1 MSAPHSQTA
10 SSTSALIQQWRS
22 QVQQQQSQLALDYAQ
37 HPQPARL
44 FKQHCQFHDALMQQ
58 IWQHFMPQSSAC
70 LVAVGGYGRK
80 ELYPYSDID
89 ILILQST
96 VHEQALSEQQDQ
108 QLEAMIGAC
117 WDIGLAIG
125 QSVRS
130 INDCLLE
137 ANKDISVMTNLLE
150 SRFLCGNRKLYQ
162 ALNARL
168 SNELNASK
176 FFAGKLQEQELRHKR
191 FNDSAYNL
199 EPNIKE
205 SPGGLRDLHT
215 LLWQARG
222 LGIGNHWQALV
233 KAGLISRQEASQ
245 IVKHE
250 RHLQNLRIRLHLLAK
265 RREDRL
271 IFDLQNELSA
281 SLGFVDSASSRASE
295 RLMRSFYQSAKFIS
309 LINTIISKLMQQ
321 LAFPSKV
328 KIKAINSDFASAD
341 GQLLAL
347 QADLFER
354 RPQAIFEAFLLRQ
367 QLPEI
372 GAFSPALL
380 RQLYQSHR
388 LIKGAFR
395 RQALMQQLFLK
406 ILQQPIGVDRALQ
419 EMNRLGILGAYIPAF
434 GRISGQMQHD
444 LFHVYTV
451 DEHILKVVANLH
463 RFSLP
468 EFNHEFP
475 LCSALFKQFYAPYLL
490 YLAALFHDI
499 AKGRGGDHSQLG
511 ELDAKRFCHAHGLN
525 KADSQ
530 LVAWLVKAHLVM
542 SSTAQKSDLSD
553 PLVIQQFAQQVKQ
566 PRYLVALYLL
576 TVADIRG
583 TSPKVWNSWKAK
595 LLETLFLATQALL
608 DGKQASQAH
617 EIQRRQNEA
626 QQKLGYYGIQPA
638 SYQPHWQQFGEQY
651 FLRYSSNDI
660 AWHTRLLLPHLNSNS
675 PIVRAR
681 LSPQGDGIQVMIYQA
696 DRDNLFAQICQSLEQ
711 LGFSIL
717 EAKIYTTQHDYA
729 LDTFFIMEQQD
740 KSINYRDLL
749 SYIEYELSQRLTQNL
764 APQPVSAG
772 RLSRQVKHMPIAPN
786 IQLQQQAQS
795 NKIALDIVAGDR
807 PGLLSSVAYVLYQH
821 HFRILNAKIN
831 TLGARAEDSF
841 LIVASPTEQADQYAS
856 EALKTALLAELA

>member
-168 SNELNASK
+168 ANELNASK

-321 LAFPSKV
+321 LAFPNKV
-328 KIKAINSDFASAD
+328 KIKAINSDFDSAD

-419 EMNRLGILGAYIPAF
+419 EMNRLGNLGAYIPAF

-475 LCSALFKQFYAPYLL
+475 LCSALFKQFDAPYLL

-651 FLRYSSNDI
+651 FLRYSSTDI

-795 NKIALDIVAGDR
+795 NRIALDIVAGDR

-841 LIVASPTEQADQYAS
+841 LIVASPTEQANQYAS

>member
-1 MSAPHSQTA
+1 
-10 SSTSALIQQWRS
+10 
-22 QVQQQQSQLALDYAQ
+22 
-37 HPQPARL
+37 
-44 FKQHCQFHDALMQQ
+44 
-58 IWQHFMPQSSAC
+58 
-70 LVAVGGYGRK
+70 
-80 ELYPYSDID
+80 
-89 ILILQST
+89 
-96 VHEQALSEQQDQ
+96 
-108 QLEAMIGAC
+108 
-117 WDIGLAIG
+117 
-125 QSVRS
+125 
-130 INDCLLE
+130 
-137 ANKDISVMTNLLE
+137 
-150 SRFLCGNRKLYQ
+150 
-162 ALNARL
+162 
-168 SNELNASK
+168 
-176 FFAGKLQEQELRHKR
+176 
-191 FNDSAYNL
+191 
-199 EPNIKE
+199 
-205 SPGGLRDLHT
+205 
-215 LLWQARG
+215 
-222 LGIGNHWQALV
+222 
-233 KAGLISRQEASQ
+233 
-245 IVKHE
+245 
-250 RHLQNLRIRLHLLAK
+250 
-265 RREDRL
+265 
-271 IFDLQNELSA
+271 
-281 SLGFVDSASSRASE
+281 
-295 RLMRSFYQSAKFIS
+295 
-309 LINTIISKLMQQ
+309 
-321 LAFPSKV
+321 
-328 KIKAINSDFASAD
+328 
-341 GQLLAL
+341 
-347 QADLFER
+347 
-354 RPQAIFEAFLLRQ
+354 
-367 QLPEI
+367 
-372 GAFSPALL
+372 
-380 RQLYQSHR
+380 
-388 LIKGAFR
+388 
-395 RQALMQQLFLK
+395 MQQLFLQ
-406 ILQQPIGVDRALQ
+406 ILQQPIGVDKALQ

-475 LCSALFKQFYAPYLL
+475 LCSALFKQFDAPYLL

-511 ELDAKRFCHAHGLN
+511 EVDARRFCHAHGLN

-553 PLVIQQFAQQVKQ
+553 PLVIQQFAQQVKH

-595 LLETLFLATQALL
+595 LLETLFLSTRALL
-608 DGKQASQAH
+608 EGKQASQAN
-617 EIQRRQNEA
+617 EIQIRQAEA
-626 QQKLGYYGIQPA
+626 QQKLGYYGIQQQ
-638 SYQPHWQQFGEQY
+638 SYQAHWQQFGEQY
-651 FLRYSSNDI
+651 FLRYSSTDI
-660 AWHTRLLLPHLNSNS
+660 AWHTRLLLPHLNSSS

-729 LDTFFIMEQQD
+729 LDTFFVMEQQD

-841 LIVASPTEQADQYAS
+841 LIVASPSNQPDQIAS